1 MINETLLN
9 IMKNN
14 QGINYIVNKTIEA
27 DKNDDSETYITLVE
41 SLSSQLK
48 GYSKEDIFDTL
59 FVIKT
64 IE

>member
-1 MINETLLN
+1 MINEALLN

-14 QGINYIVNKTIEA
+14 QGINYIVNKIIEA

-41 SLSSQLK
+41 SLSRQLK
-48 GYSKEDIFDTL
+48 DYSKEDIFDTISA
-59 FVIKT
+59 IKT

>member
-1 MINETLLN
+1 MINEALLN

-14 QGINYIVNKTIEA
+14 QGINYIVNKIIKA

-41 SLSSQLK
+41 SLIRQLK
-48 GYSKEDIFDTL
+48 GYSKTDIFDTISA
-59 FVIKT
+59 IKT

>member
-59 FVIKT
+59 FVIQT